1 MSLKH
6 PILTRLEQNNK
17 GPGRKLFFRQYVITM
32 HLEFGSKVLVM
43 GILNV
48 TPDSFSDGGRF
59 IDESSIVT
67 QIDTMVEAGADIIDV
82 GGESTRPFAKPVTV
96 AEELARVLPAIRSIR
111 LRSTIPISIDTTKS
125 EVARKALAEGADII
139 NDISALRFDPEMI
152 SLVRETEVPVIIMHM
167 QGTPSDMQVD
177 PHYDDVVSEI
187 KDFFRERLA
196 WAEENGVSWKRF
208 IIDPGIGFGKTV
220 DHNLTI
226 LKRAAEFTHL
236 GCPVLIG
243 HSRKSFIG
251 KLLGLEVE
259 ARDVATAAVSALCAQ
274 KGVSI
279 LRVHDVAK
287 TVQAVRLAEAIN
299 GTG

>member
-1 MSLKH
+1 
-6 PILTRLEQNNK
+6 
-17 GPGRKLFFRQYVITM
+17 M

-59 IDESSIVT
+59 FAESSIAA
-67 QIDTMVEAGADIIDV
+67 QIDTMVKAGADIIDV
-82 GGESTRPFAKPVTV
+82 GGESTRPFAEPVSI
-96 AEELARVLPAIRSIR
+96 AEELDRVLPAIRLIR
-111 LRSTIPISIDTTKS
+111 QRSAIPVSIDTTKA
-125 EVARKALAEGADII
+125 EVARKALAQGADII
-139 NDISALRFDPEMI
+139 NDISGLRFDRDMI

-177 PHYDDVVSEI
+177 PHYDDVVAEI
-187 KDFFRERLA
+187 KVFFKERLA
-196 WAEENGVSWKRF
+196 WAEANGVPGKRF

-220 DHNLTI
+220 GHNLTI
-226 LKRAAEFTHL
+226 LKRVSELTEL

-251 KLLGLEVE
+251 KLLGAELD
-259 ARDVATAAVSALCAQ
+259 ARDVATAAISALCVP

-279 LRVHDVAK
+279 LRVHDVGM
-287 TVQAVRLAEAIN
+287 TVQAVRLAEAIEHS
-299 GTG
+299 G